1 MFADATF
8 IENKKNLIADITL
21 GMRRRT
27 WTSKKSKLKLVPNI
41 IDIKIYTSV
50 ARRKLA

>member
-1 MFADATF
+1 MLMQLYR
-8 IENKKNLIADITL
+8 EKKNGSADITL
-21 GMRRRT
+21 VMRRRT
-27 WTSKKSKLKLVPNI
+27 RTSEKSKLKLVPNL